1 MSQKQKLVVG
11 SLSLATLS
19 LVALKKYMSG
29 GKCAYTPDLTG
40 KVAVITGGN
49 SGIGKETAR
58 KLVSLNCRVI
68 IGARDEAKNE
78 STTK

>member
-1 MSQKQKLVVG
+1 MLKKQQIVVG

-19 LVALKKYMSG
+19 LIALRKYMSG
-29 GKCAYTPDLTG
+29 GKCKFTPDLTG

-58 KLVSLNCRVI
+58 KLLSLKCKVI
-68 IGARDEAKNE
+68 IGARD
-78 STTK
+78 